1 MLDTRAVRHFA
12 SFRERRRRREL
23 AGDARAGS
31 WARGRAHLE
40 QRAFVREN
48 WIRFALFLLAGF
60 LVCLGVSWTMPNDLL
75 RGVVIGAFLV
85 ALPSAVWV
93 LTMQF
98 TGTAPVMMGDEAE
111 QWTAAEL
118 RRLSRRGWRVINHVA
133 LREDDIDHVLVGPG
147 GAYAVETKWSSSW
160 STSYGRDRV
169 LEGIEQVRANARLLK
184 LWHPLK
190 QLGITPQPVVV
201 MWGPGLSKV
210 NPQDRVRVV
219 NDVTVVV
226 GPALRAWLSSLGS
239 GVLSEQQTSDA
250 WSVLARGTP
259 RRSRPCGQHAA
270 PATYLC
276 DGGSSQTGA
285 GGRVCCLWDRGLG
298 SNRLFDFERGEPVK
312 KGSRPYA
319 SMGVA

>member
-1 MLDTRAVRHFA
+1 
-12 SFRERRRRREL
+12 
-23 AGDARAGS
+23 
-31 WARGRAHLE
+31 
-40 QRAFVREN
+40 
-48 WIRFALFLLAGF
+48 
-60 LVCLGVSWTMPNDLL
+60 MPNDLL

-111 QWTAAEL
+111 QWTATEL

-190 QLGITPQPVVV
+190 QLAITPQPVLV
-201 MWGPGLSKV
+201 MWGPGLSKL
-210 NPQDRVRVV
+210 NSQDRVRVV
-219 NDVTVVV
+219 NEVTVVV
-226 GPALRAWLSSLGS
+226 GSALRPWLRSLDN
-239 GVLSEQQTSDA
+239 GVLSEQQISGA
-250 WSVLARGTP
+250 WSALEAHLEGRDRADSALHRVPTSVAEAVARLALAVGFAAFGIAALGQILNWTQSMPLTLSLACALTLPAGLLIPSP
-259 RRSRPCGQHAA
+259 RWRWMAWGW
-270 PATYLC
+270 
-276 DGGSSQTGA
+276 GA
-285 GGRVCCLWDRGLG
+285 GLGLP
-298 SNRLFDFERGEPVK
+298 SAALLASELVAFIVQPVL
-312 KGSRPYA
+312 
-319 SMGVA
+319 